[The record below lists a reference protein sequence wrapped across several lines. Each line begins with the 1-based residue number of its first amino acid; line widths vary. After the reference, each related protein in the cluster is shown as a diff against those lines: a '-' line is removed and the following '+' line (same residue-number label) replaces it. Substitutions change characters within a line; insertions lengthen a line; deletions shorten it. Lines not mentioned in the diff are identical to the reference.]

1 MNLPRTTHD
10 DRRTYVWLTLFLALA
25 AIFAS
30 GRFHPFARPTPIQP
44 IAQRKPMPALSY
56 PQLGGGVWSLTDHRG
71 QVVLI
76 NYWAT
81 WCEPCRDELPG
92 LIQLARDT
100 NAQPVAIVG
109 VALDDGPHPQA
120 AVQSF
125 VARFRVPY
133 TIAFPATPADREMGE
148 TGIPTTI
155 LLDKQGRIAKTY
167 SGATPRT
174 TFAHDIATLQAE
186 P

>member
-1 MNLPRTTHD
+1 MRSN
-10 DRRTYVWLTLFLALA
+10 DRNPHLWLVAFLVLA
-25 AIFAS
+25 AILAS
-30 GRFHPFARPTPIQP
+30 GYLHLPQPAAPVRP
-44 IAQRKPMPALSY
+44 IAQRKPMPAIVL
-56 PQLGGGVWSLTDHRG
+56 PQLGGGFWSLADHRG
-71 QVVLI
+71 QVVLL

-92 LIQLARDT
+92 LIQLARDSSE
-100 NAQPVAIVG
+100 QPIIIVG

-120 AVQSF
+120 TVQHF
-125 VARFRVPY
+125 VTQFRIPY
-133 TIAFPATPADREMGE
+133 TIAFPATPADRALGD
-148 TGIPTTI
+148 TGIPTTL

-167 SGATPRT
+167 SGATPRS